1 MNYEQNE
8 TPKTPAQER
17 EERILKYWNEHKIF
31 EKSVEREAPCGDFV
45 FYDGPPFAT
54 GLPHFGHVLP
64 TSMKDAIPRYK
75 TMRGYRVRRRWGW
88 DCHGLPVEN
97 LIEKELGLK
106 SKKDI
111 INYGVKEFNF
121 AARNAVH
128 RYVND
133 WKEIIPR
140 LGRWADM
147 ENDYETM
154 NASYTESVWWAFKE
168 LHKKGL
174 VYEGFKPMQ
183 ICPHCETTLSNFEV
197 VQGYK
202 DIKDISVYVKFK
214 LQVKSKEQRAKHAL
228 DSDRGS
234 KDEDKKE
241 IDNRSED
248 TENSTYFLAWTT
260 TPWTLPGNVAL
271 AVGKDVEY
279 VKVRIKSKEQ
289 IANSKDEDE
298 REEELKKQST
308 EVDTSFEGA
317 PQTIQQTIEHNR
329 HGARAWLLAR
339 GLSEFSPEN
348 SRTPRKIVPAGMLS
362 GQDFY
367 ILAKERLAATF
378 KKEEYE
384 IIAEMKG
391 SEFVGKSYEP
401 IFDYYS
407 SDPSL
412 KNKENGWKI
421 YAADFV
427 TTTDGTGIVHIAPAF
442 GADDYSLGQ
451 KYDLPFVQHVNIDG
465 TFKNEVKDFA
475 GLKVKSK
482 DTNEDPEAHIRTDIK
497 VMQWLS
503 DKSLLFAKENF
514 THSYPHCWR
523 CDTPLLNYA
532 ASSWFV
538 RVSDMTRKLVAQ
550 NKKINWIPSEVGE
563 GRFGNW
569 LLGAKDWAISRS
581 RFWGAPIP
589 VWRVVESRKSI
600 KSKVHKVGDEKLEQ
614 DMEADTSFGGLL
626 GEPSGRVRGMG
637 NRGIDRRKNVSAEMH
652 DDKMIVIG
660 SIAELKKY
668 SRSKNTYYVMRH
680 GEADN
685 NTLAVMSAKADDP
698 KHLTEKGREQVKRI
712 SSFIKEKEIE
722 LMFVSPFIRTKETAE
737 ILSKAIGFPSNN
749 IIYDKRLREL
759 DSGPYDGKPFDQFAD
774 VFPYEH
780 AYTERLPGVENYA
793 DIRKRTGQLI
803 YELEKRYS
811 GKKILFVTHDGPA
824 FVLYAMGI
832 DEKAALKEH
841 IVHNHYLRNAE
852 IRALDFAPLPH
863 NDNYEIDLHRPYID
877 EIELRLPSGEKLT
890 RVEEVFDCWFESGS
904 MPYAEAHYPFETT
917 NDAASHSEP
926 FFSERSEEKKVSRRE
941 KAESLFNPKV
951 SFLSKLTGHI
961 LGKSR
966 GYPADFIAEGLDQ
979 TRGWFYSMLVLGTAL
994 FGRTPYKNVIVNGIV
1009 LSEDGQKMAKSKS
1022 NFPDLMPVVNKYGAD
1037 ALRYYLLSS
1046 PLVRAQEFCF
1056 SEKGVDEVV
1065 KKHIG
1070 RLLNVVSFYE
1080 LYAKE
1085 VESSESKV
1093 ENQSMEAGTSSEG
1106 APQPTGEDGANFQQT
1121 NSRTP
1126 RKIVPAGMRGSH
1138 GLNILDRWILSRL
1151 NELNNEVTNGL
1162 DKYELD
1168 KATRPFADF
1177 IDDFSTWYL
1186 RRSRDRFKGD
1196 DEADKAAAL
1205 STTRF
1210 VLLELSK
1217 LLAPFMP
1224 FVAEDIYLKVDGG
1237 LESVHLE
1244 MWPMHGK
1251 VDAGLLEN
1259 MKTVRKIASLGLE
1272 ARSRSKINVR
1282 QPLRSLK
1289 VKSSESKVGN
1299 EESKEQKSKNKDEDS
1314 RFKIQDLRGGK
1325 NEDLIELIK
1334 EEVNVKKI
1342 VFDENLSTDVELDL
1356 NITTELKEEGELRD
1370 LIRAIQDRR
1379 KEQKLTI
1386 QDRPTLKIF
1395 AEDKAKQA
1403 FLQKNRQQLVKTVL
1417 LKDVEI
1423 TQEGKESLGSGYKF
1437 DLVI

>member
-1 MNYEQNE
+1 MNQDQNKNN
-8 TPKTPAQER
+8 KTPAQER
-17 EERILKYWNEHKIF
+17 EERILAYWNEHKIF
-31 EKSVEREAPCGDFV
+31 EKSVEREAPRGNFV

-64 TSMKDAIPRYK
+64 TSIKDAVPRYK

-97 LIEKELGLK
+97 LIEKELDLK
-106 SKKDI
+106 TKKDI
-111 INYGVKEFNF
+111 INFGIGKFNS
-121 AARNAVH
+121 AAREAVH

-133 WKEIIPR
+133 WKRIIPR

-154 NASYTESVWWAFKE
+154 NSSYTESVWWAFKE

-197 VQGYK
+197 AQGYK

-214 LQVKSKEQRAKHAL
+214 LQGESKEQRAKLAL

-234 KDEDKKE
+234 KDEEKKE
-241 IDNRSED
+241 IDNRSRD
-248 TENSTYFLAWTT
+248 TGSYTYFLAWTT

-279 VKVRIKSKEQ
+279 VKVKVKSQNAKSKGDVSV
-289 IANSKDEDE
+289 IPAS
-298 REEELKKQST
+298 RS
-308 EVDTSFEGA
+308 EVEAQAGILSNDKVSNVDSSNGNLESSATQDPRF
-317 PQTIQQTIEHNR
+317 
-329 HGARAWLLAR
+329 R
-339 GLSEFSPEN
+339 GDD
-348 SRTPRKIVPAGMLS
+348 KV
-362 GQDFY
+362 DFY
-367 ILAKERLAATF
+367 ILAKERLASTF

-384 IIAEMKG
+384 IVAEMKG
-391 SEFVGKSYEP
+391 SELIGKSYEP
-401 IFDYYS
+401 LFDYYS

-451 KYDLPFVQHVNIDG
+451 KYHLPFVQHVNIDG
-465 TFKNEVKDFA
+465 TFKAEVKDFA
-475 GLKVKSK
+475 GLKVKPK
-482 DTNEDPEAHIRTDIK
+482 DTIEDKDAHLRTDIK
-497 VMQWLS
+497 VIQFLQ
-503 DKSLLFAKENF
+503 DKSLLFAKENL

-538 RVSDMTRKLVAQ
+538 RVSDMTSKLVEQ
-550 NKKINWIPSEVGE
+550 NKRINWIPSEVGE

-589 VWRVVESRKSI
+589 VWHAEKS
-600 KSKVHKVGDEKLEQ
+600 DE
-614 DMEADTSFGGLL
+614 AY
-626 GEPSGRVRGMG
+626 
-637 NRGIDRRKNVSAEMH
+637 
-652 DDKMIVIG
+652 VIG

-668 SRSKNTYYVMRH
+668 SKAKNTYYIMRH
-680 GEADN
+680 GEAEN
-685 NTLAVMSAKADDP
+685 NTLNVISSHVDDP
-698 KHLTEKGREQVKRI
+698 KHLTEKGKGQVKTAAGFFADKNI
-712 SSFIKEKEIE
+712 DLIIT
-722 LMFVSPFIRTKETAE
+722 SPFIRTKETTD
-737 ILSKAIGFPSNN
+737 ILASSLNISKKN
-749 IIYDKRLREL
+749 IVIDDRLHEL
-759 DSGPYDGKPFDQFAD
+759 DAGVYHGRPFNEFVAA
-774 VFPYEH
+774 FPYKKRFSM
-780 AYTERLPGVENYA
+780 RLPEGENYA
-793 DIRKRTGQLI
+793 DVRKRVGEFI
-803 YELEKRYS
+803 YEMEKKYN
-811 GKKILFVTHDGPA
+811 GKNILIVTHDVSA
-824 FVLYAMGI
+824 FILESIALGLDNTSTTNLRDINKLHYI
-832 DEKAALKEH
+832 D
-841 IVHNHYLRNAE
+841 NAVP
-852 IRALDFAPLPH
+852 IKLDFSPLPH

-877 EIELRLPSGEKLT
+877 EIELRLPTGEKLT

-904 MPYAEAHYPFETT
+904 MPFGEAHYPFDIKDF
-917 NDAASHSEP
+917 NPAKG
-926 FFSERSEEKKVSRRE
+926 FFS
-941 KAESLFNPKV
+941 N
-951 SFLSKLTGHI
+951 I
-961 LGKSR
+961 MGKSR

-994 FGRTPYKNVIVNGIV
+994 FNRTPYKNVIVNGIV
-1009 LSEDGQKMAKSKS
+1009 LSEDGSKMSKSKS
-1022 NFPDLMPVVNKYGAD
+1022 NFPDLMPVVDKYGAD

-1065 KKHIG
+1065 KKHTG

-1080 LYAKE
+1080 LYAE
-1085 VESSESKV
+1085 QVESRKSIK
-1093 ENQSMEAGTSSEG
+1093 SEG
-1106 APQPTGEDGANFQQT
+1106 EELEKLGRRASAGNDASAATQDEKRLLRHEQSDMSKSTLVVVGGAVEKDN
-1121 NSRTP
+1121 
-1126 RKIVPAGMRGSH
+1126 V
-1138 GLNILDRWILSRL
+1138 LDQWILSRL
-1151 NELNNEVTNGL
+1151 NQLNNEVTEAM

-1177 IDDFSTWYL
+1177 IDDLSTWYL
-1186 RRSRDRFKGD
+1186 RRSRDRFKGE
-1196 DEADKAAAL
+1196 DEADKSAAL
-1205 STTRF
+1205 YTTRL

-1224 FVAEDIYLKVDGG
+1224 FVAEEIYLKLEGG
-1237 LESVHLE
+1237 AESVHLD

-1259 MKTVRKIASLGLE
+1259 MKTVRKIASFGLE
-1272 ARSRSKINVR
+1272 ARSKAKINVR
-1282 QPLRSLK
+1282 QPLGKLK
-1289 VKSSESKVGN
+1289 VTGNPVIPAKAGIQSQTSDSKIN
-1299 EESKEQKSKNKDEDS
+1299 TLDS
-1314 RFKIQDLRGGK
+1314 CFRRNDKQSACLL
-1325 NEDLIELIK
+1325 DLIK
-1334 EEVNVKKI
+1334 QEVNVKEV
-1342 VFDENLSTDVELDL
+1342 VFDDSIASDVELDL
-1356 NITTELKEEGELRD
+1356 NMTPELKEEGELRD

-1395 AEDKAKQA
+1395 VEDKTKQA
-1403 FLQKNRQQLVKTVL
+1403 FLEKNKRQLIKAVL
-1417 LKDVEI
+1417 LGDLEVL
-1423 TQEGKESLGSGYKF
+1423 KEWKEGSGPELVQSNGSEYK
-1437 DLVI
+1437 LSLIL